1 MNLELNTVQEVE
13 LELNTMQEL
22 EENLDVARIEGFM
35 APIV

>member
-1 MNLELNTVQEVE
+1 MNLELNTVQGVE

-22 EENLDVARIEGFM
+22 EENLDVTRTEGFM

>member
-1 MNLELNTVQEVE
+1 MNLELNTIQDIE

-22 EENLDVARIEGFM
+22 EENLDVARVEGFM